1 MMYIS
6 LEAASMETKK
16 TNQHRS
22 RCLFGTDGVRDI
34 ANSGSMT
41 PEMALRL
48 GRAYVMFLVQR
59 GTPRPTIVV
68 GRDTRRSGKMLESAL
83 VAGMMSAGADVILL
97 GVVPTP
103 AVSYGVLYFKAHG
116 GAVISASHNPPEYNG
131 IKFLSGEGQKLLDS
145 EEIEIEDYLG
155 GDMIDEWRPSGA
167 SIGKMVAEEGF
178 SQVYADRVLQ
188 VLDGDRLAG
197 MRVVFDCANGAAS
210 TIIPLLINKLECEC
224 YLIGDKPDGLNINE
238 KNGVMHLDSLIT
250 AVRKHD
256 ADIGIAYDGDADRV
270 LLVDHRGD
278 VINGDVILWVLAR
291 WLQREGILGS
301 GVVATVM
308 SNGKLEN
315 HLRKEG
321 IQVFRCA
328 VGDRYVL
335 DMMKSTA
342 SGLGGEQSGHVII
355 DHYVRTGDGLCT
367 GFAFLRACRELG
379 EVPETLVE
387 RFSPFPQKL
396 TNITVSDR
404 DKVMSDEKL
413 KSAIEQSN
421 RELGSKGR
429 VFLRPSGTEPLIRL
443 LVECDDAKTLDLLT
457 ERYTSFIRSL

>member
-1 MMYIS
+1 MDS
-6 LEAASMETKK
+6 KNAKAP
-16 TNQHRS
+16 RC

-34 ANSGSMT
+34 ANRGSMT

-48 GRAYVMFLVQR
+48 GRAYVLFLIQR
-59 GTPRPTIVV
+59 GTPRPKIVV
-68 GRDTRRSGKMLESAL
+68 GRDTRRSGKMLEAAL
-83 VAGMMSAGADVILL
+83 VAGMMSAGADVVLL
-97 GVVPTP
+97 GVIPTP
-103 AVSYGVLYFKAHG
+103 AVSYGVLFFKAQG

-131 IKFLSGEGQKLLDS
+131 IKFLSAAGQKLQDS
-145 EEIEIEDYLG
+145 EELAIEDYLG
-155 GDMIDEWRPSGA
+155 DDLIDEWRPSGA
-167 SIGKMVAEEGF
+167 SIGEMTSEEGF
-178 SQVYADRVLQ
+178 VAMYADHVLQ
-188 VLDGDRLAG
+188 ALDADRLSG
-197 MRVVFDCANGAAS
+197 LKIVFDCADGAAS
-210 TIIPLLINKLECEC
+210 AVMPFLARKLECESIV
-224 YLIGDKPDGLNINE
+224 IGAEPDGLNINE
-238 KNGVMHLDSLIT
+238 KNGVMHMETLVE
-250 AVRKHD
+250 AVKSHD

-270 LLVDHRGD
+270 LMVDRHGKI
-278 VINGDVILWVLAR
+278 INGDIVLWVLAR

-308 SNGKLEN
+308 SNGVLEN

-355 DHYVRTGDGLCT
+355 DHFVRTGDGLCT

-379 EVPETLVE
+379 ELPETLVE

-396 TNITVSDR
+396 VNISVADR
-404 DKVMSDEKL
+404 DKVMQDAGLKGNIDAENDEL
-413 KSAIEQSN
+413 N
-421 RELGSKGR
+421 GTGR

-443 LVECDDAKTLDLLT
+443 LVECGDEKKLLALT
-457 ERYTSFIRSL
+457 EKFTALVHAAAQ